1 MAKFTTMLSVWL
13 WIGIFVFLYLY
24 LRSRKEIKIA
34 ELESVHL
41 CVIFFICCLAGP
53 PIAVIE
59 LFDLFKNDEEE
70 DEDCN
75 ESLDEETEE
84 EYNKKVVMQLEEIKD
99 RIDLLLKH
107 F

>member
-24 LRSRKEIKIA
+24 LCCRKEIKIA

-59 LFDLFKNDEEE
+59 LLDLFKNEEE

-75 ESLDEETEE
+75 ESLDEEIEE
-84 EYNKKVVMQLEEIKD
+84 EYNKKVVKQLEEIKD